1 VIQSSTVL
9 QIQFHFSHKD
19 STGFVAKKDLEIW
32 NICLSVQQTK
42 ICPIAR
48 GREFPLVHIQIGQL
62 TNKKVNNAP
71 LLGVN
76 DPEAQNTTEAWA
88 VQEIG
93 VAHNGGRE

>member
-1 VIQSSTVL
+1 
-9 QIQFHFSHKD
+9 
-19 STGFVAKKDLEIW
+19 
-32 NICLSVQQTK
+32 
-42 ICPIAR
+42 
-48 GREFPLVHIQIGQL
+48 LVHIQIGQL